1 MMKKYKREIKITL
14 VILVISISLILL
26 LGGNYLWNN
35 FQSQNDRYV
44 IISNNRAL
52 KQTNGEWTYMTQEE
66 IGEVLAQHPITA
78 YCNNEYV
85 TTAYLSIRNGMFSYR
100 ENGVSHKIYPIF
112 LGLAAKQEDITGE
125 AVFYSINE
133 LNSNDLA
140 MLNRFIEGEA
150 TSITID
156 TDKTV
161 NQKVSFDIDCD
172 GSEETL
178 YLVSTLYTFN
188 DDIETGAQLV
198 IYEDNGV
205 PQVVKKDVAT
215 AEDEYNLA
223 YDYNMMAI
231 FRFSD
236 DETYDIILN
245 RFRPMSG
252 DTCQVILSLN
262 ENHLLEEVISC
273 EEE

>member
-1 MMKKYKREIKITL
+1 MKKYKREIKITL
-14 VILVISISLILL
+14 VILVVSISLILL

-35 FQSQNDRYV
+35 FQSRNDRYV
-44 IISNNRAL
+44 IINTGRAL
-52 KQTNGEWTYMTQEE
+52 KQTNGEWAYMTQEE
-66 IGEVLAQHPITA
+66 INEVLSLYPANI
-78 YCNNEYV
+78 YWNNNYV
-85 TTAYLSIRNGMFSYR
+85 TTAYLHIRNGSFAYR
-100 ENGVSHKIYPIF
+100 ENGVFQEVKGIF
-112 LGLAAKQEDITGE
+112 FGLAAKQEDITGE
-125 AVFYSINE
+125 AVSYPINE
-133 LNSNDLA
+133 LDSNDLA

-150 TSITID
+150 TRITMD

-161 NQKVSFDIDCD
+161 NQKVSFDIDRD

-178 YLVSTLYTFN
+178 YLISTLYTFN

-198 IYEDNGV
+198 VYEDNGI
-205 PQVVKKDVAT
+205 PQVVKKYVAT

-223 YDYNMMAI
+223 YDYNMMTI

-262 ENHLLEEVISC
+262 ENHLLEEIIGC